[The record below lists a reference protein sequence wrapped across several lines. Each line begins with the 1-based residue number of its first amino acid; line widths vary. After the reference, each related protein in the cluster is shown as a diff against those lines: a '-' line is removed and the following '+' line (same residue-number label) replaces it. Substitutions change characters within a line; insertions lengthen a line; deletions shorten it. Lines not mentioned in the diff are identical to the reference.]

1 MIKASALRP
10 GDTIALI
17 APASTPQVEGK
28 ISRSVRYFE
37 RLGYR
42 VEVGVHVR
50 DERGY
55 LAGSDRDRI
64 SDVHKFV
71 KSKRVKALF
80 FLRGGY
86 GTIRL
91 LPDLDYD
98 LIAANPKI
106 FVGYSDATSLFHAIY
121 RKTGLR
127 SLFFGPMPGVDIW
140 NGFDAFAE
148 ECMWKALTTTKPF
161 GELPLARGE
170 IKPFGPR
177 RMSNVEGRFIGGNLT
192 VFSSILGTPFAPR
205 PSGNILFFEDVGEEP
220 YRIDR
225 YLAQLRAA
233 GFIDRAKAILI
244 GQFTECDA
252 PKGKKSLTTE
262 DVFQDYFGKLK
273 IPILTNLPWGHV
285 PRQWTLPL
293 GVRMVVKPNK
303 IIINEQVLH

>member
-1 MIKASALRP
+1 MLKATALRS

-17 APASTPQVEGK
+17 APASTPQTAAK
-28 ISRSVRYFE
+28 ILNSVRYFE

-42 VEVGVHVR
+42 VELGTHVR

-64 SDVHKFV
+64 ADIHSLVRNKHI
-71 KSKRVKALF
+71 KALF

-91 LPDLDYD
+91 LPELDYD
-98 LIAANPKI
+98 LIAKHPKI
-106 FVGYSDATSLFHAIY
+106 FVGYSDATSLFSAIY

-140 NGFDAFAE
+140 NGFDPFAE
-148 ECMWKALTTTKPF
+148 ECMWRALTSTKPF
-161 GELPLARGE
+161 GVLPSAPGEIRPLRKLHRGE
-170 IKPFGPR
+170 V
-177 RMSNVEGRFIGGNLT
+177 SGRFIGGNLT
-192 VFSSILGTPFAPR
+192 VFSSIMGTPFAPN
-205 PSGNILFFEDVGEEP
+205 PTGKILFFEDVGEEP

-233 GFIDRAKAILI
+233 GYLDKANAILL
-244 GQFTECDA
+244 GQFSDCEA
-252 PKGKKSLTTE
+252 PKGKKSLSTE
-262 DVFQDYFGKLK
+262 QVFEDYFGKLNV
-273 IPILTNLPWGHV
+273 PVLTNLPWGHI

-293 GVRMVVKPNK
+293 GVRLAVRGNRV
-303 IIINEQVLH
+303 EVRESVLV